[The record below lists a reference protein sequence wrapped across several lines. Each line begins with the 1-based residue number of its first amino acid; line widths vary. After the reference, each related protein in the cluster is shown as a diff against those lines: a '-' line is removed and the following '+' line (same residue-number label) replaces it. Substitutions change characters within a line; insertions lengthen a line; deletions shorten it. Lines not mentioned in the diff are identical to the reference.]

1 MRLQISEQGVVV
13 VDPEDLGRLSVESIL
28 PNADDDHR
36 QLVAAELGTVVET
49 SGEHKAILSTARLQS
64 LVSASSARYVHA
76 DWTAMLDYSA
86 SRGWT
91 DPARERVQAHITRS
105 VPDAGQPRGGSFDG
119 GHFRSVL
126 GHFASGIA
134 VITAATTDG
143 PVGFTCQSFS
153 SLSLEPPLIAFM
165 PSRKSTSWPQIE
177 QVGQLCVNILS
188 AEQQQIANGFA
199 MSGRNKFDGVA
210 YLPGHGGAPRL
221 DRACAWID
229 AEVENVQEG
238 GDHLIVTARVRE
250 LTSDETMEPLIFH
263 RGRYGRVM
271 SFDDQ

>member
-1 MRLQISEQGVVV
+1 MRLQISDRGIVV
-13 VDPEDLGRLSVESIL
+13 VDPEDLGRLSVESML
-28 PNADDDHR
+28 PNVDDDHR
-36 QLVAAELGTVVET
+36 QLVAAKLGTVVE
-49 SGEHKAILSTARLQS
+49 SPDGHKVMLSTARLRS

-76 DWTAMLDYSA
+76 EWTAMLDYAA

-91 DPARERVQAHITRS
+91 DSARDRLQAHITRS
-105 VPDAGQPRGGSFDG
+105 VPDVRLSPGVSFDG
-119 GHFRSVL
+119 RHFRSVL
-126 GHFASGIA
+126 GQFASGIA
-134 VITAATTDG
+134 VIAAATADG

-165 PSRKSTSWPQIE
+165 PSRTSTSWPEIE
-177 QVGQLCVNILS
+177 RVGQLCVNFLS
-188 AEQQQIANGFA
+188 VEQRLIASGFA
-199 MSGRNKFDGVA
+199 VSGGNKFDGAA

-221 DRACAWID
+221 VGACAWID

-250 LTSDETMEPLIFH
+250 LVSDETKEPLIFH
-263 RGRYGRVM
+263 RGQYARVV